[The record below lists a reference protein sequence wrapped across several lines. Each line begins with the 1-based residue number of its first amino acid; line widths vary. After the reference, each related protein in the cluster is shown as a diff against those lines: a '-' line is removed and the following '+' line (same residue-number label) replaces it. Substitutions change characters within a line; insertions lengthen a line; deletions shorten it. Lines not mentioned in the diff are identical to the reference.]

1 MFLRRSITA
10 VASATALCALTAPAA
25 TAADAAAD
33 AGPPTYAASSASASA
48 RHISGAAPHGRTLH
62 GHPVHGDA
70 KPAKEPPSALYGK
83 GDPKYDGV
91 WRQSLALLALD
102 AAGAKPAR
110 EAVEWLARQQCGDG
124 SFTAYRA
131 GTGKPCDAKKT
142 PGDTNATGAAVQAL
156 AATGGQD
163 ETVRKALGWLDS
175 VQNEDGG
182 WGYNPGGPSD
192 ANSVSVVAGAYAA
205 AGKKPEEATR
215 DGKSPYDALSS
226 LQLGCD
232 AKKTSRG
239 AFAYQPGKDGELAA
253 NDDATAAAVLAGAGS
268 GLRAEP
274 GPGRP
279 LKPLNCGKGAD
290 EGEAA
295 GQGEEGKTL
304 AHGDAAQAG
313 AAYLASVLDAH
324 GGRLPAATP
333 GAKGTPDY
341 ANTADAVIALAAA
354 GHRAEARKSLDW
366 LAAKL
371 GSWDKAKD
379 DPAAIA
385 GVMLAVHAT
394 GGDAAVLN
402 GTRLLDRLVATGPKP
417 ARMPDGE
424 QTNDGKTDE
433 DDGSGVLRWSLLGA
447 GLAAGAG
454 VGFLISARRRRQG
467 R

>member
-1 MFLRRSITA
+1 M
-10 VASATALCALTAPAA
+10 ASATALCALTAP
-25 TAADAAAD
+25 TASAAA
-33 AGPPTYAASSASASA
+33 PPTYTAPPAYTSA
-48 RHISGAAPHGRTLH
+48 RHISGAAAH
-62 GHPVHGDA
+62 GHPVYDHA
-70 KPAKEPPSALYGK
+70 KPAKEPPGALYGK

-102 AAGAKPAR
+102 AAGAEPAR
-110 EAVEWLARQQCGDG
+110 KAVDWLARQQCDDG

-131 GTGKPCDAKKT
+131 DTGKPCDAKKT

-156 AATGGQD
+156 AATGGQ
-163 ETVRKALGWLDS
+163 EKAVRKALAWLDA
-175 VQNEDGG
+175 VQNKDGG

-192 ANSVSVVAGAYAA
+192 ANSVSVVVGAYAA
-205 AGKKPEEATR
+205 AGKKPEKAAR
-215 DGKSPYDALSS
+215 DGKSPYDALTS

-232 AKKTSRG
+232 AKKSSRG

-268 GLRAEP
+268 GLRAEA
-274 GPGRP
+274 GPDRP
-279 LKPLNCGKGAD
+279 LKPLSCDKGAD
-290 EGEAA
+290 
-295 GQGEEGKTL
+295 GEE
-304 AHGDAAQAG
+304 ASERGDGGEAAQAG
-313 AAYLASVLDAH
+313 AAYLASVLDGH
-324 GGRLPAATP
+324 GGHLLAATP
-333 GAKGTPDY
+333 GAKGAPDY

-366 LAAKL
+366 LAARL
-371 GSWDKAKD
+371 GSWDKAQS

-394 GGDAAVLN
+394 GGDAATLK
-402 GTRLLDRLVATGPKP
+402 GTKLLDRLVATGPKP

-424 QTNDGKTDE
+424 QATGGMTKE

-454 VGFLISARRRRQG
+454 VGFLISARRKRER
-467 R
+467 